1 VGTASSRRLTGT
13 GPRPLEREAG
23 RAVIAQVDMDV
34 IELSRFQFGTT
45 SIFHFFFV
53 SLTVGLAFLIAV
65 METFAYA
72 HRKRGDADTFDRMTN
87 FFGHLFLINFAV
99 GVVTGIV
106 QEFQFGMN
114 WSVFSRFVGN
124 IFGVPLALEVLM
136 AFFLESTFIGLWW
149 FGKDRLRPWMRLG
162 AIWLVAIGTQI
173 SAFWIV
179 LANAW
184 MHHPVGYEI
193 VDGQAVL
200 TSFSEVVFNYKAWLY
215 FAHVQGS
222 AWTVA
227 AFFVLAISAF
237 HLLRRRDVEVFSPAL
252 RIALVF
258 AVIGTVFSATSGHR
272 EAQVAREDQPMK
284 FAAMEAQW
292 ETSGSPAPWSLI
304 ADVNEEER
312 RNDFTVKIPY
322 VGSILAYNS
331 LEGRYEGLI
340 PLNEQYQERYGPG
353 DYIPPVAWVYW
364 SFRIMVAIG
373 SLLLLAAFTG
383 AFLWWRKRGALDET
397 RWYLRALVYLVPLPW
412 VANFTGWMTTEMGRQ
427 PFMVYGL
434 LTVDEGVS
442 GNTVGE
448 VLAGLI
454 GLWVV
459 YLALIGLDI
468 YLLTTTARAGV
479 HRRPAAQMQA
489 APAPDY
495 SGPQHYGREE

>member
-1 VGTASSRRLTGT
+1 
-13 GPRPLEREAG
+13 
-23 RAVIAQVDMDV
+23 MDV
-34 IELSRFQFGTT
+34 LDLSRFQFAST

-65 METFAYA
+65 METFAYVKKD
-72 HRKRGDADTFDRMTN
+72 RREVYERMTN

-114 WSVFSRFVGN
+114 WSEYSEFVGN

-149 FGKDRLRPWMRLG
+149 FGKDKLKPWMRLG
-162 AIWLVAIGTQI
+162 SIWLVAIGTQI

-184 MHHPVGYEI
+184 MHHPVGYE
-193 VDGQAVL
+193 VVGDQARL
-200 TSFSEVVFNYKAWLY
+200 TDFSAVVFNYKAWLY

-227 AFFVLAISAF
+227 AFFVLGISAF
-237 HLLRRRDVEVFSPAL
+237 HLLRRRNVDVYGASL
-252 RIALVF
+252 RIGLVF
-258 AVIGTVFSATSGHR
+258 AAIGTVFSATSGHT

-292 ETSGSPAPWSLI
+292 ETSESPAPWSLFAVI
-304 ADVNEEER
+304 DEEER
-312 RNDFTVKIPY
+312 ENTFSIEIPY

-331 LEGRYEGLI
+331 LEGRYEGLNQ
-340 PLNEQYQERYGPG
+340 LQVEYEEAYGPG
-353 DYIPPVAWVYW
+353 EYIPPVAWVYW

-373 SLLLLAAFTG
+373 SLLLATAFLG
-383 AFLWWRKRGALDET
+383 LFLWWRRRSRLDET
-397 RWYLRALVYLVPLPW
+397 RWFLRALVYLIPLPW
-412 VANFTGWMTTEMGRQ
+412 IANFTGWMVTEMGRQ

-434 LTVDEGVS
+434 LTVEEGVS
-442 GNTVGE
+442 ANSTGE

-454 GLWVV
+454 GLWAV
-459 YLALIGLDI
+459 YLMLIGLDI
-468 YLLTTTARAGV
+468 YLLTVTARAGI
-479 HRRPAAQMQA
+479 HHKPDAQLVA

-495 SGPQHYGREE
+495 AGAGFQGYDRKD

>member
-1 VGTASSRRLTGT
+1 MAPDV
-13 GPRPLEREAG
+13 
-23 RAVIAQVDMDV
+23 VD
-34 IELSRFQFGTT
+34 LSRFQFATT

-65 METFAYA
+65 METFAYV
-72 HRKRGDADTFDRMTN
+72 HRKRGGADTYDRMTN

-114 WSVFSRFVGN
+114 WSDFSYFVGN

-149 FGKDRLRPWMRLG
+149 FGKDRLKPWMRLG
-162 AIWLVAIGTQI
+162 SIWLVAIGTQV

-184 MHHPVGYEI
+184 MHHPVGYE
-193 VDGQAVL
+193 VVNGQAVL

-227 AFFVLAISAF
+227 AFFVLAICAF

-258 AVIGTVFSATSGHR
+258 AAIGTVFSAASGHSA
-272 EAQVAREDQPMK
+272 AQYARDDQPMK

-292 ETSGSPAPWSLI
+292 EDSPPPAPWSLI
-304 ADVNEEER
+304 ADINEEER
-312 RNDFTVKIPY
+312 RNDFSVEVPY
-322 VGSILAYNS
+322 VGSILAENNLS
-331 LEGRYEGLI
+331 AGYEGMI
-340 PLNEQYQERYGPG
+340 GLNERYQELYGPG
-353 DYIPPVAWVYW
+353 EYIPPVTWVYW

-373 SLLLLAAFTG
+373 SLLLLTAFVG
-383 AFLWWRKRGALDET
+383 LFLWWRKREGLEDQ
-397 RWYLRALVYLVPLPW
+397 RWFLRALVWFVPLPW
-412 VANFTGWMTTEMGRQ
+412 IANFTGWITTEMGRQ

-442 GNTVGE
+442 ANTAGE

-459 YLALIGLDI
+459 YLGLIGLDI
-468 YLLTTTARAGV
+468 YLLSSTARAGV
-479 HRRPAAQMQA
+479 HRQPAAQMA
-489 APAPDY
+489 SAPAPDY
-495 SGPQHYGREE
+495 SKTQHYGREE

>member
-1 VGTASSRRLTGT
+1 M
-13 GPRPLEREAG
+13 
-23 RAVIAQVDMDV
+23 DMDV
-34 IELSRFQFGTT
+34 VGLSRFQFAST

-65 METFAYA
+65 METIAYL
-72 HRKRGDADTFDRMTN
+72 RQDRRAVYENMTN

-114 WSVFSRFVGN
+114 WSEYSRFVGN

-162 AIWLVAIGTQI
+162 SIWLVAIGTQI

-179 LANAW
+179 LANGW
-184 MHHPVGYEI
+184 MHHPVGYE
-193 VDGQAVL
+193 VVNGQALL
-200 TSFSEVVFNYKAWLY
+200 TSFTAVVFNYKAWLY

-227 AFFVLAISAF
+227 GFFVLAISAY
-237 HLLRRRDVEVFSPAL
+237 HLLRGRDVEVYSRSL

-258 AVIGTVFSATSGHR
+258 AAVGTVFSATSGHR
-272 EAQVAREDQPMK
+272 EAQVARYDQPMK

-292 ETSGSPAPWSLI
+292 ETSASPAPWSLVANI
-304 ADVNEEER
+304 DQENR
-312 RNDFTVKIPY
+312 RNTFSIEIPY
-322 VGSILAYNS
+322 LGSLLAYNS
-331 LEGRYEGLI
+331 LTGRYEGMNQ
-340 PLNEQYQERYGPG
+340 LNEEYRARYGPG
-353 DYIPPVAWVYW
+353 DYVPPVAWVYW
-364 SFRIMVAIG
+364 SFRIMVGIG

-383 AFLWWRKRGALDET
+383 LFLWWRKRAALNET
-397 RWYLRALVYLVPLPW
+397 RWYLRALLLLLPLPW
-412 VANFTGWMTTEMGRQ
+412 IANFTGWMVTEMGRQ

-434 LTVDEGVS
+434 LTVREGVS
-442 GNTVGE
+442 ANTAGE
-448 VLAGLI
+448 VLAGLV

-468 YLLTTTARAGV
+468 YLLTVTARAGV
-479 HRRPAAQMQA
+479 HAKPEAQILA
-489 APAPDY
+489 APAPSY
-495 SGPQHYGREE
+495 AAEGPAGFQGYDRRE

>member
-1 VGTASSRRLTGT
+1 
-13 GPRPLEREAG
+13 
-23 RAVIAQVDMDV
+23 MDV
-34 IELSRFQFGTT
+34 VDLSRFQFATT

-65 METFAYA
+65 METFAYV
-72 HRKRGDADTFDRMTN
+72 HRRRGSADTYDRMTN

-114 WSVFSRFVGN
+114 WSEYSHFVGN

-162 AIWLVAIGTQI
+162 AIWLVAIGTQV

-184 MHHPVGYEI
+184 MHRPVGYE
-193 VDGQAVL
+193 VVGDQAVL

-227 AFFVLAISAF
+227 AFFVLAISAY
-237 HLLRRRDVEVFSPAL
+237 HLLRGRDVEVFSPAL

-258 AVIGTVFSATSGHR
+258 AAVGTVFSATSGHT
-272 EAQVAREDQPMK
+272 EAQVARVDQPMK

-292 ETSGSPAPWSLI
+292 ETSEAPAPWSLVAVI
-304 ADVNEEER
+304 DEEGR
-312 RNDFTVKIPY
+312 RNDVSVEIPY
-322 VGSILAYNS
+322 VGSILAANN
-331 LEGRYEGLI
+331 LETGYEGMN
-340 PLNEQYQERYGPG
+340 PLNERYRELYGPG
-353 DYIPPVAWVYW
+353 DYIPPVTWVYW

-383 AFLWWRKRGALDET
+383 LFLWWRGKLHS
-397 RWYLRALVYLVPLPW
+397 RWYLRGLVWLVPLPW
-412 VANFTGWMTTEMGRQ
+412 IANFTGWMTTEMGRQ

-442 GNTVGE
+442 ANSVGE

-459 YLALIGLDI
+459 YLGLIGLDV
-468 YLLTTTARAGV
+468 YLLTSTARAGV
-479 HRRPAAQMQA
+479 HRQPAAQMTS

-495 SGPQHYGREE
+495 STAQHYGRED

>member
-1 VGTASSRRLTGT
+1 
-13 GPRPLEREAG
+13 
-23 RAVIAQVDMDV
+23 MDV
-34 IELSRFQFGTT
+34 VELSRFQFATT

-65 METFAYA
+65 METIA
-72 HRKRGDADTFDRMTN
+72 HVRADRREVYGKMTN

-114 WSVFSRFVGN
+114 WSEFSFFVGN

-149 FGKDRLRPWMRLG
+149 FGKDRLKPWMRL
-162 AIWLVAIGTQI
+162 ASIWLVAIGTQI

-184 MHHPVGYEI
+184 MHHPVGYEV
-193 VDGQAVL
+193 VDGQARL
-200 TSFSEVVFNYKAWLY
+200 TDFAAVVFNYKAWLY

-222 AWTVA
+222 AWVVA
-227 AFFVLAISAF
+227 AFFVLGISAF
-237 HLLRRRDVEVFSPAL
+237 HLLRRQDTDVYSRSL
-252 RIALVF
+252 RIGLVF
-258 AVIGTVFSATSGHR
+258 AAIGTVFSVVSGHT
-272 EAQVAREDQPMK
+272 AGQVAREDQPMK

-292 ETSGSPAPWSLI
+292 ETSDSPAPWSLFAI
-304 ADVNEEER
+304 IDQGQRENPFNIE
-312 RNDFTVKIPY
+312 IPY

-331 LEGRYEGLI
+331 LEGRYEGLNQ
-340 PLNEQYQERYGPG
+340 LEEEYDAAYGED
-353 DYIPPVAWVYW
+353 DYTPPVAWVYW

-373 SLLLLAAFTG
+373 SLLLATAFLG
-383 AFLWWRKRGALDET
+383 LFLWWRRKGGLDST
-397 RWYLRALVYLVPLPW
+397 RWFLRALVWFIPLPW
-412 VANFTGWMTTEMGRQ
+412 IANFTGWIVTEMGRQ
-427 PFMVYGL
+427 PFMVYGE
-434 LTVDEGVS
+434 LTVTEGVS
-442 GNTVGE
+442 NNTPGE

-454 GLWVV
+454 GLWAV

-468 YLLTTTARAGV
+468 YLLSSTARAGL
-479 HRRPAAQMQA
+479 HRKPEAQLVS

-495 SGPQHYGREE
+495 ESVGGFQEYERKN

>member
-1 VGTASSRRLTGT
+1 
-13 GPRPLEREAG
+13 
-23 RAVIAQVDMDV
+23 MDV
-34 IELSRFQFGTT
+34 LELSRFQFATT

-72 HRKRGDADTFDRMTN
+72 RPGRREVYGRMTN

-114 WSVFSRFVGN
+114 WSRYSYFVGN

-149 FGKDRLRPWMRLG
+149 FGKDKLKPWMSLA
-162 AIWLVAIGTQI
+162 AIWLVAIGTQV

-184 MHHPVGYEI
+184 MHHPVGYEV
-193 VDGQAVL
+193 VDGQARL
-200 TSFSEVVFNYKAWLY
+200 TDFAAVVFNYKAWIY
-215 FAHVQGS
+215 FLHVQGS
-222 AWTVA
+222 AWVVA
-227 AFFVLAISAF
+227 GFFVLGISAY
-237 HLLRRRDVEVFSPAL
+237 HLLRRQDRDVFGKAL
-252 RIALVF
+252 RIGLVF
-258 AVIGTVFSATSGHR
+258 AAIGTVFSALSGHTA
-272 EAQVAREDQPMK
+272 AQVAVEDQPMK

-292 ETSGSPAPWSLI
+292 ETSGSPAPWSLFAI
-304 ADVNEEER
+304 IDQDARENTVNVE
-312 RNDFTVKIPY
+312 IPY

-331 LEGRYEGLI
+331 LDGRYEGINQLE
-340 PLNEQYQERYGPG
+340 EQYDEAYGPG
-353 DYIPPVAWVYW
+353 DYTPPVAWVYW

-373 SLLLLAAFTG
+373 SLLLATAFLG
-383 AFLWWRKRGALDET
+383 LFLWWRRRERLDGT
-397 RWYLRALVYLVPLPW
+397 RWFLRALVLFLPLPW
-412 VANFTGWMTTEMGRQ
+412 IANFTGWITTEMGRQ

-434 LTVDEGVS
+434 LTVEEGVS
-442 GNTVGE
+442 ANTFGE
-448 VLAGLI
+448 VLTGLV

-459 YLALIGLDI
+459 YLGLIGLDI
-468 YLLTTTARAGV
+468 YLLTVTARAGV
-479 HRRPAAQMQA
+479 HRKPEAQLVA

-495 SGPQHYGREE
+495 AGAGLSGYDRKD

>member
-1 VGTASSRRLTGT
+1 MNTDV
-13 GPRPLEREAG
+13 
-23 RAVIAQVDMDV
+23 VD
-34 IELSRFQFGTT
+34 LSRFQFAST

-53 SLTVGLAFLIAV
+53 SLTVGMSALIAV
-65 METFAYA
+65 METFAYLRR
-72 HRKRGDADTFDRMTN
+72 RKGNSGVYDNMTN

-114 WSVFSRFVGN
+114 WDQYSRFVGN

-149 FGKDRLRPWMRLG
+149 FGKDRLPPAVRL
-162 AIWLVAIGTQI
+162 ASIWLVAVGTQI

-193 VDGQAVL
+193 VNGQAVL
-200 TSFSEVVFNYKAWLY
+200 TDFGAVVFNYKALLY

-227 AFFVLAISAF
+227 GFFVLAICAY
-237 HLLRRRDVEVFSPAL
+237 HLLRRQDRDVFSRAL

-258 AVIGTVFSATSGHR
+258 AAVGTVFSAVSGHR
-272 EAQVAREDQPMK
+272 EAQISREDQPMK

-292 ETSGSPAPWSLI
+292 EDSESPAPWSLV
-304 ADVNEEER
+304 ADINQQDR
-312 RNDFTVKIPY
+312 RNDFNIEIPF
-322 VGSILAYNS
+322 VGSLLAYNS
-331 LEGRYEGLI
+331 LEGNYAGLN
-340 PLNEQYQERYGPG
+340 PLNEDFQRRLGPG
-353 DYIPPVAWVYW
+353 EYIPPVKWVYW

-383 AFLWWRKRGALDET
+383 LFLWRRKRDALNDT
-397 RWYLRALVYLVPLPW
+397 RWYLRALLLLLPLPW
-412 VANFTGWMTTEMGRQ
+412 LANFFGWIVTEMGRQ

-434 LTVDEGVS
+434 LTVEQGVS
-442 GNTVGE
+442 GNTTGE

-459 YLALIGLDI
+459 YLALISLDI
-468 YLLTTTARAGV
+468 YLLAATARAGT
-479 HRRPAAQMQA
+479 HREPEAQIAA
-489 APAPDY
+489 APPPSYTGAGFQDRPRDR
-495 SGPQHYGREE
+495 S

>member
-1 VGTASSRRLTGT
+1 VPSD
-13 GPRPLEREAG
+13 
-23 RAVIAQVDMDV
+23 VVD
-34 IELSRFQFGTT
+34 LSRFQFATT

-65 METFAYA
+65 METFAYV
-72 HRKRGDADTFDRMTN
+72 RKRRGEPPGGPYDRMTN

-114 WSVFSRFVGN
+114 WSEYSRFVGN

-149 FGKDRLRPWMRLG
+149 FGKDRLKPWMRLG
-162 AIWLVAIGTQI
+162 SIWLVAIGTQV

-184 MHHPVGYEI
+184 MHHPVGYEV

-227 AFFVLAISAF
+227 GFFVLAICAY
-237 HLLRRRDVEVFSPAL
+237 HLLRGRNAEVFSRGL

-258 AVIGTVFSATSGHR
+258 AAIGTVFSATSGHT
-272 EAQVAREDQPMK
+272 EAQVARDDQPMK

-292 ETSGSPAPWSLI
+292 QDSEAPAPWSLV
-304 ADVNEEER
+304 ADINEAER
-312 RNDFTVKIPY
+312 RNDASLEIPY
-322 VGSILAYNS
+322 VGSILAENN
-331 LEGRYEGLI
+331 LEAGYRGLV
-340 PLNEQYQERYGPG
+340 PLNEEYQRLYGPG
-353 DYIPPVAWVYW
+353 EYIPPVTWVYW
-364 SFRIMVAIG
+364 SFRIMVGIG
-373 SLLLLAAFTG
+373 SLLLLTAFTG
-383 AFLWWRKRGALDET
+383 LFLWWRGTLHS
-397 RWYLRALVYLVPLPW
+397 RWYLRALVWMVPLPW
-412 VANFTGWMTTEMGRQ
+412 IANFTGWMVTEMGRQ
-427 PFMVYGL
+427 PFMVYGE
-434 LTVDEGVS
+434 LTVQQGVS
-442 GNTVGE
+442 ANSVGE

-454 GLWVV
+454 GLWAV
-459 YLALIGLDI
+459 YLMLIGLDI
-468 YLLTTTARAGV
+468 YLLTVTARAGV
-479 HRRPAAQMQA
+479 HHTPEKQIAA
-489 APAPDY
+489 APPPSYAAD
-495 SGPQHYGREE
+495 GPGPED

>member
-1 VGTASSRRLTGT
+1 
-13 GPRPLEREAG
+13 
-23 RAVIAQVDMDV
+23 MDV
-34 IELSRFQFGTT
+34 IELSRFQFAST

-65 METFAYA
+65 METIAYVRA
-72 HRKRGDADTFDRMTN
+72 DRRGAYQRMTL

-114 WSVFSRFVGN
+114 WSEYSRFVGN

-149 FGKDRLRPWMRLG
+149 FGKDRLKPWMRLG
-162 AIWLVAIGTQI
+162 SIWLVAIGTQV

-184 MHHPVGYEI
+184 MHHPVGYE
-193 VDGQAVL
+193 VVNGQAVL

-227 AFFVLAISAF
+227 AFFVLAICAY
-237 HLLRRRDVEVFSPAL
+237 HLLRDRDVDVFSPAL
-252 RIALVF
+252 RIGLVF
-258 AVIGTVFSATSGHR
+258 AAIGTVFSATSGHA

-284 FAAMEAQW
+284 FSAMEAQW
-292 ETSGSPAPWSLI
+292 ETSESPAPWSLV
-304 ADVNEEER
+304 ADINQQER
-312 RNDFTVKIPY
+312 RNDFSVEIPY
-322 VGSILAYNS
+322 VGSVLAYNS
-331 LEGRYEGLI
+331 LEGRYEGLNQ
-340 PLNEQYQERYGPG
+340 LNEQYKQAYGPG
-353 DYIPPVAWVYW
+353 EYIPPVPWVYW
-364 SFRIMVAIG
+364 SFRIMVGIG

-383 AFLWWRKRGALDET
+383 LFLWWRRREELDGT
-397 RWYLRALVYLVPLPW
+397 RWYLRVLVVLLPLPW
-412 VANFTGWMTTEMGRQ
+412 IANFCGWIVTEMGRQ

-434 LTVDEGVS
+434 LTVSEGVS
-442 GNTVGE
+442 ANTTGE
-448 VLAGLI
+448 VLAGLV

-468 YLLTTTARAGV
+468 FLLSSTARAGV
-479 HRRPAAQMQA
+479 RHEPGAQMVA

-495 SGPQHYGREE
+495 AAAGIPDDAADDAADHEPRS